1 VISQGDKLFL
11 KKLGQHIRAIRTQKN
26 MSQLDVGVAM
36 DNYAEQ
42 VGRIERG
49 LLDVRL
55 STLKKIAK
63 ALNITL
69 VELLDF

>member
-1 VISQGDKLFL
+1 MQSQSDKIFL
-11 KKLGQHIRAIRTQKN
+11 KKLGLRIRAIRTEKKL
-26 MSQLDVGVAM
+26 SQLDVGVAM

-55 STLKKIAK
+55 STLNKIAK
-63 ALNITL
+63 ALDITL
-69 VELLDF
+69 AELLDF

>member
-1 VISQGDKLFL
+1 
-11 KKLGQHIRAIRTQKN
+11 

-55 STLKKIAK
+55 STLHKVAK
-63 ALNITL
+63 ALGVSL
-69 VELLDF
+69 AELLDF